1 MSKMKLYH
9 GSEVPVEKPLYKFG
23 KTSNDYGQGFY
34 CSNDEELAK
43 EWACRRN
50 IDGYVNEYE
59 LETDKLK
66 ILNLLDEKY
75 NILNWIALLLKNR
88 SFLVN
93 DSLSIYAKEYIISN
107 FYIDISDYDIVIG
120 YRADDSYFAYAQS
133 FISNSLSLESL
144 NKALRLGN
152 LGIQIVLISEKAFKC
167 IKYISSNQIDSKIYN
182 KKYIDRDKKARND
195 FKKLLVNDVLESTY
209 IVDIIRKEIK
219 NDDPSLRRIISK

>member
-1 MSKMKLYH
+1 MNKFKLYH
-9 GSEVPVEKPLYKFG
+9 GSEFPVEKPLYKFG
-23 KTSNDYGQGFY
+23 KTTNDYGQGFY

-93 DSLSIYAKEYIISN
+93 DSLSVYAKEYIISN
-107 FYIDISDYDIVIG
+107 FYIDISEYDVIIG
-120 YRADDSYFAYAQS
+120 YRADDSYFSYAQS
-133 FISNSLSLESL
+133 LIDNSLSIESL
-144 NKALRLGN
+144 NKALMLCN
-152 LGIQIVLISEKAFKC
+152 LGIQIVLISKKSFES
-167 IKYISSNQIDSKIYN
+167 IEYINSKKIDSKIYN

-195 FKKLLVNDVLESTY
+195 YKKLISEDVLESTY

>member
-1 MSKMKLYH
+1 MSKMKLYY

-133 FISNSLSLESL
+133 FINNSLSLESL

-182 KKYIDRDKKARND
+182 KKYVSRDRKARND
-195 FKKLLVNDVLESTY
+195 YKELLVNDVLESMY

>member
-34 CSNDEELAK
+34 CSNDKELAK

-133 FISNSLSLESL
+133 FINNSLSLESL

-182 KKYIDRDKKARND
+182 KKYVSRDRKARND
-195 FKKLLVNDVLESTY
+195 YKELLVNDVLESTY

>member
-133 FISNSLSLESL
+133 FINNSLSLESL

-182 KKYIDRDKKARND
+182 KKYVSRDRKARND
-195 FKKLLVNDVLESTY
+195 YKELLVNDVLESTY

>member
-1 MSKMKLYH
+1 MKLYH

-93 DSLSIYAKEYIISN
+93 DSLSIHAKEYIISN

-133 FISNSLSLESL
+133 FINNSLSLESL

-182 KKYIDRDKKARND
+182 KKYVSRDRKARND
-195 FKKLLVNDVLESTY
+195 YKELLVNDVLESMY

>member
-93 DSLSIYAKEYIISN
+93 DSLSMYAKEYIISN

-133 FISNSLSLESL
+133 FINNSLSLESL

-182 KKYIDRDKKARND
+182 KKYVSRDRKARND
-195 FKKLLVNDVLESTY
+195 YKKLLVDDVLESTY

>member
-34 CSNDEELAK
+34 CSNDKELAK

-133 FISNSLSLESL
+133 FINNSLSGLSL
-144 NKALRLGN
+144 ILSKSNPSYTSFVDTNKLCLQTNMLVSLGN
-152 LGIQIVLISEKAFKC
+152 PLI
-167 IKYISSNQIDSKIYN
+167 
-182 KKYIDRDKKARND
+182 
-195 FKKLLVNDVLESTY
+195 
-209 IVDIIRKEIK
+209 
-219 NDDPSLRRIISK
+219 

>member
-50 IDGYVNEYE
+50 VDGYVNEYE

-66 ILNLLDEKY
+66 ILNFLDEKY
-75 NILNWIALLLKNR
+75 NILNWVALLLKNR

-133 FISNSLSLESL
+133 FINNSLSLESL

-182 KKYIDRDKKARND
+182 KKYVSRDRKARND
-195 FKKLLVNDVLESTY
+195 YKELLVNDVLESTY

-219 NDDPSLRRIISK
+219 NEPISVCATHKL

>member
-133 FISNSLSLESL
+133 FINNSLSIESL

-182 KKYIDRDKKARND
+182 KKYVSRDRKARND
-195 FKKLLVNDVLESTY
+195 YKKLLVNDVLESTY

>member
-59 LETDKLK
+59 LETNKLK

-93 DSLSIYAKEYIISN
+93 DSLSMYAKEYIISN
-107 FYIDISDYDIVIG
+107 FYIDISEYDIVIG

-133 FISNSLSLESL
+133 FINNSLSLESL

-182 KKYIDRDKKARND
+182 KKYVSRDRKARND
-195 FKKLLVNDVLESTY
+195 YKKLLVNDVLESTY